1 MSPLC
6 ASHQQQ
12 QFSDLPHVDSR
23 HPSDQLAK
31 GSPIRGGS
39 QPEAAC
45 LPPAASEGV
54 NSVNGMQHQRPS
66 WGSGYS
72 STSAAPST
80 APSCSTWG
88 SGGTGLALRYDS
100 LGGTSC
106 GSNGG
111 DAAAATTPG
120 GGAWGSSCSSSHR
133 PSIAGS
139 SDGGVG
145 GVGGSMASFGG
156 SSGGLGR
163 PPLPGGSRFG
173 SVSSDAGA
181 VMSRPLSAAAA
192 TAVRRPLGVPAL
204 DLSLIHGAAEQRTKK
219 KRMKAPLGGLS
230 QELGAAEAPVLMS
243 AALGDQEGA
252 YGTEYLTET
261 AEDLEVGDLEVA
273 RWVGGRRL
281 LREGWPGAEW
291 LRPSKAR
298 IPGCTQQGDVFR
310 GVAGLSRYG
319 QSHMSTC
326 VTVDYR
332 L

>member
-219 KRMKAPLGGLS
+219 KRMKAPPGGLS
-230 QELGAAEAPVLMS
+230 QELGAAEAPVMLS